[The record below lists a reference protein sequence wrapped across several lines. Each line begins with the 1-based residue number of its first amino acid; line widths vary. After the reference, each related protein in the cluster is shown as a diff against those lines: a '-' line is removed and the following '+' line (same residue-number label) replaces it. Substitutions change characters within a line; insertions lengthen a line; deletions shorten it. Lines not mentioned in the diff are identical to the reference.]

1 MSSNGH
7 GGSKE
12 NEKPAPTTSL
22 PHTED
27 LAGRRPEQSNKVHR
41 DIGDVVDLSFP
52 DSSPT
57 DGTLNLQSTATD
69 VETQAPEASRNSDR
83 GNEGTRRSGVLPD
96 LPIETQISVSEST
109 IQGTRRPRSPLSSGD
124 VQPFSAKSAPTNLAS
139 SLPPLSSRTRQRGA
153 SLRRTVFARIIHGRS
168 ESGSPSQVQIPG
180 SIQGQ
185 HRLPHSKGN
194 AQRGNESETVF
205 TVPPALSDQNVFGL
219 RSQSQRDWKEP
230 PDLPRY
236 DIWARSRAAQASMRC
251 RAYAVYER
259 ARKTVLRIQDIPPSK
274 DGRHIV
280 LDPTWRKPLLDERT
294 GRQYVDNTI
303 CSSKYTRWSFLPRQL
318 FAQFSKLANFYFLC
332 ISILQMIPG
341 LSTTGT
347 YTTIVPLS
355 FFVIISMAKEGY
367 EDIRR
372 YKLDKAENTKDA
384 SVLQVFEPDLRKDS
398 SSASEPRRWATK
410 DWQDVVIGDIV
421 QLKRDEAA
429 PADLALLQVD
439 GQNGVAYF
447 ETMALDGE
455 TSLKSKRASPLL
467 DEACQSMQG
476 TTDYRAQLIIE
487 DPNIDLYKFEGKV
500 TLAERTLP
508 LTNNEIVYRGSLLRN
523 THEVIGLAVYTGEEC
538 KIRMNATKNPRIKA
552 PALQSAVNR
561 IVVIIVAFVIALAIF
576 NTVAYQIWQ
585 EETEEKAWYLVNAG
599 VAFFPIL
606 TSFIILFNTM
616 IPLSLYVSLE
626 IVKLFQMLLMND
638 VEMYDEP
645 SNTPME
651 ARTSTINEELGQ
663 VNYIFSDKTGTLTN
677 NSMRFRKLSIA
688 GTAWL
693 HDPDIQEDAVYE
705 AARQTASHRKRSN
718 SKKPVRQKTG
728 DSGRSHTEPTAP
740 SSVKAIELADPA
752 FSGSGSISSQGS
764 GGAVSYETYL
774 ERHTQEL
781 LSYVQNRPH
790 TIFAKKVR
798 FFLLSISLCHTCLPE
813 EDESGEFTYQA
824 ASPDEAALVRAAQ
837 ELGYVVVDRQAA
849 TITIKSYPT
858 TDSGEPLLEIYE
870 VLDVI
875 EFSSTRK
882 RMSIVVRFPDG
893 RICVIC
899 KGADSMIV
907 PRLRLATLA
916 QDQALKVEQ
925 RVSKR
930 QSEEAE
936 QAKRRNSEQQGRKSS
951 IARSSFSTQRHS
963 VGGFPRPSNRLRPIG
978 DELDDWL
985 HNRETDADLASRRR
999 SDAFYSARPSNTSGP
1014 RSVPLSPNGRTSF
1027 QSADEEA
1034 EDLVEEAFVVDDTA
1048 VFERCF
1054 QHINDFATEGLRT
1067 LLYGYRILSEE
1078 DYSSWR
1084 KVYQDASTSLV
1095 NRQEQVERAGELIE
1109 QDLELAGAT
1118 AIEDK
1123 LQDGV
1128 PETIEKLRRAK
1139 IKLWM
1144 LTGDKRETAINIGH
1158 SCRLIKDYSSITV
1171 LDHDTGDVNQRMA
1184 AATLE
1189 SSHGNV
1195 AHSVVVIDG
1204 QTLAVIEADRT
1215 AKRLF
1220 MDLAILVDSVI
1231 CCRASPSQKAWLVG
1245 AVRREVRHAVTLAI
1259 GDGANDIAMI
1269 QEAHVGIGITGKEGL
1284 QAARTSDYSIAQFR
1298 FLLRLLLVHGHWNYI
1313 RTCKYV
1319 LSTFWK
1325 ETLFYLTQALFQ
1337 RWAGYTGTSLYESW
1351 SLTLFNTL
1359 FTSVPVIFMG
1369 IFEKDLRSSTLLAVP
1384 ELYSIGHRSGG
1395 FNLIIYAGWI
1405 FMASSEAVLIYFFMY
1420 AIYGRV
1426 RTNDSDDLYS
1436 MGTLTYTACVIV
1448 IATKIQLLE
1457 LHDKTVTC
1465 IIAMVLSIGGWW
1477 LFNIILSAVYAK
1489 NVIYHV
1495 RGGLLDR
1502 FGRNASWWLTLIV
1515 TIFAVWAFE
1524 VAVRCLRGLW
1534 AQSDVEV
1541 FQELEKDPGLKRR
1554 FEEHAGI
1561 CTPDRHRFSLS
1572 RQPSDWVEE
1581 TRQKNRAAEEPAA
1594 DQARRE
1600 IEVEELLRRPR
1611 VMFAES
1617 SVEAGTGVR
1626 RRQHSEDKGESIPL
1640 EQMKIDDRGIMDD
1653 EEDKGHTVS
1662 SAVEPP
1668 NDRRSFDVRK
1678 VLRGAFGGI
1687 RRSRD
1692 IRRI

>member
-1 MSSNGH
+1 MSSNGN

-12 NEKPAPTTSL
+12 NEKPALTTSP

-27 LAGRRPEQSNKVHR
+27 LASRRTEHSDKVHR
-41 DIGDVVDLSFP
+41 DVGDAVGLSFP
-52 DSSPT
+52 DSSLIG
-57 DGTLNLQSTATD
+57 GTLNLQSTATD
-69 VETQAPEASRNSDR
+69 VETQASEASRNFDR
-83 GNEGTRRSGVLPD
+83 GNQGAGRSDMLPD
-96 LPIETQISVSEST
+96 LPIETQISVGEST
-109 IQGTRRPRSPLSSGD
+109 IQETGRPRSPLSSGSD
-124 VQPFSAKSAPTNLAS
+124 QPFSAKSAPTNFAS
-139 SLPPLSSRTRQRGA
+139 SSPLLSSQTRQRGA

-168 ESGSPSQVQIPG
+168 ESGSPSQVQVPETIE
-180 SIQGQ
+180 GQ
-185 HRLPHSKGN
+185 QQSPHSKCSE
-194 AQRGNESETVF
+194 QRGNRSETVF
-205 TVPPALSDQNVFGL
+205 TVPPALPDQNVLGL
-219 RSQSQRDWKEP
+219 RSQSQRHWKES

-236 DIWARSRAAQASMRC
+236 DIWARIQVAQASMRC
-251 RAYAVYER
+251 RAYGVYER

-294 GRQYVDNTI
+294 GRQYLDNTI

-398 SSASEPRRWATK
+398 SSASEPMRWITK
-410 DWQDVVIGDIV
+410 DWQDVVIGDV
-421 QLKRDEAA
+421 VRLKRDEAA
-429 PADLALLQVD
+429 PADLALLQVE
-439 GQNGVAYF
+439 GQNGIAYF

-476 TTDYRAQLIIE
+476 TTNCRAQLIIE
-487 DPNIDLYKFEGKV
+487 DPNLDLYKFEGKV

-561 IVVIIVAFVIALAIF
+561 VVVIIVAFVIALAIF

-585 EETEEKAWYLVNAG
+585 SGTEEKAWYLVNAG

-606 TSFIILFNTM
+606 ASFIILFNTM

-626 IVKLFQMLLMND
+626 IVKLFQLLLMD
-638 VEMYDEP
+638 DIEMYDEP

-693 HDPDIQEDAVYE
+693 HNPDVQEDAIDE
-705 AARQTASHRKRSN
+705 AARQTASHRKPSS
-718 SKKPVRQKTG
+718 SKKPVRQKAG
-728 DSGRSHTEPTAP
+728 NSGRSHPEPTAP
-740 SSVKAIELADPA
+740 LSIRASEFADPA
-752 FSGSGSISSQGS
+752 SSGGGSMNSLGS
-764 GGAVSYETYL
+764 GGAVSYGIYP
-774 ERHTQEL
+774 ERNTQEL
-781 LSYVQNRPH
+781 LRYVQHQPR
-790 TIFAKKVR
+790 TIFAKKAR

-813 EDESGEFTYQA
+813 EDKSGEFTYQG

-837 ELGYVVVDRQAA
+837 ELGYVVIDRQAE
-849 TITIKSYPT
+849 TMTIKSYPT
-858 TDSGEPLLEIYE
+858 TDSGKPLLETYQ

-899 KGADSMIV
+899 KGADSIV
-907 PRLRLATLA
+907 IPRLRLATLA

-925 RVSKR
+925 RASKR
-930 QSEEAE
+930 RSQEAE
-936 QAKRRNSEQQGRKSS
+936 HAKRRNSEQQGRESS
-951 IARSSFSTQRHS
+951 LARSSFSTQRHS
-963 VGGFPRPSNRLRPIG
+963 VGGFPRPSNRLRPIR

-985 HNRETDADLASRRR
+985 HNRETDVGSALRRR
-999 SDAFYSARPSNTSGP
+999 SDVLYPTRPSNTSGP
-1014 RSVPLSPNGRTSF
+1014 RSVPLSPHGKTSF

-1034 EDLVEEAFVVDDTA
+1034 EDLVEEALVVDETA

-1054 QHINDFATEGLRT
+1054 QHINEFATEGLRT
-1067 LLYGYRILSEE
+1067 LLFGYRFLSEE

-1084 KVYQDASTSLV
+1084 KVYHDASTSLV
-1095 NRQEQVERAGELIE
+1095 NRQERVERAGELIE

-1123 LQDGV
+1123 LQNGV

-1171 LDHDTGDVNQRMA
+1171 LDHETGDINQRMTA
-1184 AATLE
+1184 AILE
-1189 SSHGNV
+1189 SSPGNV
-1195 AHSVVVIDG
+1195 VHSVVVIDG
-1204 QTLAVIEADRT
+1204 QTLAIIEADRT

-1220 MDLAILVDSVI
+1220 TDLVILVDSVI
-1231 CCRASPSQKAWLVG
+1231 CCRASPSQKAWLV
-1245 AVRREVRHAVTLAI
+1245 ATVRREVRHAVTLAI

-1325 ETLFYLTQALFQ
+1325 EMLFYLTQALFQ
-1337 RWAGYTGTSLYESW
+1337 HWAGYTGTSLYESW

-1359 FTSVPVIFMG
+1359 FTSLPVIFMG

-1395 FNLIIYAGWI
+1395 FNLTIYAGWI
-1405 FMASSEAVLIYFFMY
+1405 FMASSEAVLIYFLIY

-1426 RTNDSDDLYS
+1426 RINDSDDLYS
-1436 MGTLTYTACVIV
+1436 LGTLTYTACVIV
-1448 IATKIQLLE
+1448 IATKIQFLE
-1457 LHDKTVTC
+1457 LHNKTTTC
-1465 IIAMVLSIGGWW
+1465 IVAMVLSIGGWW

-1534 AQSDVEV
+1534 TQSDVEI
-1541 FQELEKDPGLKRR
+1541 FQELEKDPGLKQR
-1554 FEEHAGI
+1554 FEEHAQI
-1561 CTPDRHRFSLS
+1561 CTPNRDRVNLS
-1572 RQPSDWVEE
+1572 RRPSDWVEE
-1581 TRQKNRAAEEPAA
+1581 TRRKNRAAEEPAA

-1611 VMFAES
+1611 VMFADTS
-1617 SVEAGTGVR
+1617 ADAGSGVR
-1626 RRQHSEDKGESIPL
+1626 RRQHSEGEDKSDNIPL
-1640 EQMKIDDRGIMDD
+1640 KQLKRG
-1653 EEDKGHTVS
+1653 
-1662 SAVEPP
+1662 
-1668 NDRRSFDVRK
+1668 
-1678 VLRGAFGGI
+1678 
-1687 RRSRD
+1687 
-1692 IRRI
+1692 